1 MTTEEFRRRAA
12 KCLRWAQEAT
22 NERAKGLWLNMAQIW
37 LDRAENPHWNQISRE
52 DQAGRHLT
60 FRTPSMWRQDPHRPG
75 ATLQAQ
81 LKSVSNARPVVL
93 Q

>member
-12 KCLRWAQEAT
+12 KCLRLAQEAA
-22 NERAKGLWLNMAQIW
+22 NERTKGLWLNMAQIW
-37 LDRAENPHWNQISRE
+37 LDRAENPHWIQISQE
-52 DQAGRHLT
+52 DEAGRQLI

>member
-52 DQAGRHLT
+52 DQAGRRLT
-60 FRTPSMWRQDPHRPG
+60 FRTPSMWRQDPHGPR

-81 LKSVSNARPVVL
+81 LKSVSNARHVVL